1 MKFSTKNT
9 CVRAKKED
17 SKFFTKKLK
26 NEIFDKIRA
35 SERKKRRIRIFYKKT
50 EK

>member
-1 MKFSTKNT
+1 MKFSTKY
-9 CVRAKKED
+9 VRQSEKKEE

-35 SERKKRRIRIFYKKT
+35 SERKKRT
-50 EK
+50 S